1 MRTEKKTLI
10 TLDLNNPTTLNK
22 VTDSILLVLNLPYQ
36 AALPLLLNQ
45 PETQNN
51 REAIQAWLNDFL
63 KTSDWIE
70 PSDLV
75 YVCVNQLKR
84 QLIDWQE
91 CA

>member
-1 MRTEKKTLI
+1 MNTTTNTY

-45 PETQNN
+45 PDTQNN
-51 REAIQAWLNDFL
+51 REAVQAWLNDFL
-63 KTSDWIE
+63 KESDWIE
-70 PSDLV
+70 PNDLV
-75 YVCVNQLKR
+75 QVCTNRLKR
-84 QLIDWQE
+84 LLLDWQE